1 MCEYITKRIRHG
13 NLLAEV
19 LVARISD
26 DNSWGPYVSLEDVR
40 KLERVK
46 SALKRGDAEAAAID
60 AKVFE
65 VMALAAVSNVNPN
78 PRGPQVGGR

>member
-1 MCEYITKRIRHG
+1 MSTHVTKRLREG

-19 LVARISD
+19 QVSLIPD
-26 DNSWGPYVSLEDVR
+26 DNSWGPYLSLEDVR

-46 SALKRGDAEAAAID
+46 SALRRGDAEAAARD

-65 VMALAAVSNVNPN
+65 VMALA
-78 PRGPQVGGR
+78 GE

>member
-1 MCEYITKRIRHG
+1 MSTHVTKRLREG

-19 LVARISD
+19 QVSLIPD
-26 DNSWGPYVSLEDVR
+26 DNSWGPYLSLEDVR

-46 SALKRGDAEAAAID
+46 SALKRGDAEAAARD

-65 VMALAAVSNVNPN
+65 VMALA
-78 PRGPQVGGR
+78 GE

>member
-1 MCEYITKRIRHG
+1 MSTHVTKRLREG

-19 LVARISD
+19 QVSLIPD
-26 DNSWGPYVSLEDVR
+26 DNSWGPYLSLEDVR

-46 SALKRGDAEAAAID
+46 SALKRGDAEAASKD

-65 VMALAAVSNVNPN
+65 VMALA
-78 PRGPQVGGR
+78 GE

>member
-1 MCEYITKRIRHG
+1 VQKEANMSSHVTKRLREG

-19 LVARISD
+19 QVALIPD
-26 DNSWGPYVSLEDVR
+26 DNSWAPYLSLEDAR

-46 SALKRGDAEAAAID
+46 SALKRGDAVAAARD

-65 VMALAAVSNVNPN
+65 VMALA
-78 PRGPQVGGR
+78 GE